1 MTGRSLSRAAAA
13 ALALS
18 GVLAAAACFS
28 EREETTGPSTAE
40 CRTPGQPCVVE
51 IRDYAFHPA
60 EIRVARGVTVT
71 WVNRDIDAHTS
82 TSDDGSIWDSGL
94 LSEDETYERP
104 FDQTGQFPYHCT
116 PHPFMKGVVIVE

>member
-1 MTGRSLSRAAAA
+1 MTVRSISHAAAA

-18 GVLAAAACFS
+18 GVLAAAGCFS

-60 EIRVARGVTVT
+60 EIHVAPGVTIT
-71 WVNRDIDAHTS
+71 WVNRDVEAHTS
-82 TSDDGSIWDSGL
+82 TSDDGSTWDSGL
-94 LSEDETYERP
+94 LFENETYERS
-104 FDQTGQFPYHCT
+104 FDQTGEFPYHCA